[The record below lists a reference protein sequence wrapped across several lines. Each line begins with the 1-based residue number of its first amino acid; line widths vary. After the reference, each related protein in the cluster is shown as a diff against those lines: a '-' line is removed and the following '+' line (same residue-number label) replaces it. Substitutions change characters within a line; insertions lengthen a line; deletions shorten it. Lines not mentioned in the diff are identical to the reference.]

1 MYDFTNQ
8 KRISIMSRQNP
19 TVIIALG
26 GNAISPKNET
36 GDIKK
41 QFEHTRESL
50 NAMMHF
56 VRERYN
62 ICITHGNGPQVG
74 AELLKNEI
82 TKDIIPSLP
91 LGVLVANT
99 QGAIGYMIQQTLQNE
114 LQLKD
119 IDREVVT
126 FISQVIVDKD
136 DPTIQNPTKY
146 IGKTYSENEAKK
158 LSNNYGWVIK
168 EQEKNVWRRVV
179 SSPKPLYIFNG
190 NSVKHLVDFGTI
202 VVAGGGGGIPSY
214 EDKDGILYGLDAVID
229 KDMSAALLGRVIK
242 AEELFI
248 ITDVDNVCLNYGSKN
263 QSKISKTNTNEL
275 SKWIS
280 EKQFGEGTML
290 PKIHAANYF
299 LKHHGQKVVIT
310 SLNKIEEAI
319 NGKAGTIITKGK

>member
-1 MYDFTNQ
+1 
-8 KRISIMSRQNP
+8 MSRQNP

-26 GNAISPKNET
+26 GNAISPKNES
-36 GDIKK
+36 GNIEK

-56 VRERYN
+56 VKERYN

-99 QGAIGYMIQQTLQNE
+99 QGAIGYMIQQTLQNA
-114 LQLKD
+114 LQKKD
-119 IDREVVT
+119 VDREVVT
-126 FISQVIVDKD
+126 FISQVIVDKN
-136 DPTIQNPTKY
+136 DPTIKNPTKF
-146 IGKTYSENEAKK
+146 IGKSYSKEEAFK
-158 LSNNYGWVIK
+158 LSDEFNWSIK
-168 EQEKNVWRRVV
+168 EQESGIWRRVV
-179 SSPKPLYIFNG
+179 ASPKPLYIFNG

-202 VVAGGGGGIPSY
+202 VVAGGGGGIPAY
-214 EDKDGILYGLDAVID
+214 EDTNNILHRLDAVID

-248 ITDVDNVCLNYGSKN
+248 ITDVDNVCLNYGSGN
-263 QSKISKTNTNEL
+263 ESKISKANIKQL
-275 SKWIS
+275 SKWID
-280 EKQFGEGTML
+280 EKQFGQGTML
-290 PKIHAANYF
+290 PKILAALYF
-299 LKHHGQKVVIT
+299 LEHHGQKVVIT

-319 NGKAGTIITKGK
+319 KGKAGTIITKEK

>member
-1 MYDFTNQ
+1 
-8 KRISIMSRQNP
+8 MSRQNP

-26 GNAISPKNET
+26 GNAISPKNES
-36 GDIKK
+36 GNIEK

-50 NAMMHF
+50 DAMMHF
-56 VRERYN
+56 IKERYN

-82 TKDIIPSLP
+82 TKDKIPSLP
-91 LGVLVANT
+91 LEVLVANT
-99 QGAIGYMIQQTLQNE
+99 QGAIGYMIQQTLQNA
-114 LQLKD
+114 LQKKD

-136 DPTIQNPTKY
+136 DPSIKNPTKF
-146 IGKTYSENEAKK
+146 IGKIYNKEEADN
-158 LSNNYGWVIK
+158 LSRKHGWNIK
-168 EQEKNVWRRVV
+168 EQENGVWRRVV

-202 VVAGGGGGIPSY
+202 VIAGGGGGIPSF
-214 EDKDGILYGLDAVID
+214 EDKNNILHGLDAVID

-248 ITDVDNVCLNYGSKN
+248 ITDVDNVCLNYGTDN
-263 QSKISKTNTNEL
+263 QIEISKTNTDEL
-275 SKWIS
+275 CKWIN
-280 EKQFGEGTML
+280 ENQFGEGTML
-290 PKIHAANYF
+290 PKIHAAIYF
-299 LKHHGQKVVIT
+299 LEHHGRKVVIT

-319 NGKAGTIITKGK
+319 KEKAGTIITKGK